1 MENTQFEDNTIKA
14 TETVS
19 QSTTVYSTP
28 VVVEKSSEN
37 VAEAKKPKKTEVAI
51 KIVDT
56 PNRVLPGIIQE
67 ALNKNFS
74 VLLNKKGYFIE
85 GFYGIKHESGVPGFI
100 FAQETTENNT
110 LVFFDAKGHKH
121 YIKDFNELVSLN
133 SFVWGQFYK
142 SEEFKKPNAK
152 WFGYM
157 LELGVLNIT
166 PSK

>member
-19 QSTTVYSTP
+19 QSTTSSSSTP
-28 VVVEKSSEN
+28 VVVEKSSEK

-56 PNRVLPGIIQE
+56 PNRVLPSIIQE

-85 GFYGIKHESGVPGFI
+85 GFYGIKHEDGVPGFI
-100 FAQETTENNT
+100 FAQE
-110 LVFFDAKGHKH
+110 
-121 YIKDFNELVSLN
+121 IKQPQYPMVNQLFL
-133 SFVWGQFYK
+133 
-142 SEEFKKPNAK
+142 P
-152 WFGYM
+152 
-157 LELGVLNIT
+157 
-166 PSK
+166 